1 MVAPR
6 PMCAASAVPGSAKI
20 DLMDRREDR
29 VFAAAL
35 GNVDQAIL
43 PGEVFQF
50 VRPQRDGVEGHVF
63 ASLLLD
69 MTKELVGDVDPSR
82 LDMRFQAGRVLQRH
96 AVRLPSPGAVGDL
109 DETGIAGKP
118 ELRGELRPAELALDV
133 PRRLEKFYGIGVDQQ
148 QRITL

>member
-1 MVAPR
+1 F
-6 PMCAASAVPGSAKI
+6 G
-20 DLMDRREDR
+20 
-29 VFAAAL
+29 AAL
-35 GNVDQAIL
+35 GNVEPAIL

-50 VRPQRDGVEGHVF
+50 VRPQRDEVEGHVF

-96 AVRLPSPGAVGDL
+96 AVRLPSPGALGDL

-118 ELRGELRPAELALDV
+118 ELRGQLRPAAPAPDAPPPPDNL
-133 PRRLEKFYGIGVDQQ
+133 Y
-148 QRITL
+148 RISAA